1 MDKFFDG
8 NYHWII
14 IIIVAIWFLD
24 KLRPD
29 YETKKEKEK
38 RLKKEAE
45 KNTAYVKKI
54 LNDGERYK
62 KNPILYYREI
72 IKDEKYRKIF
82 DKRLKEKKYQK
93 ILQKPLEYGKL
104 NYDLHHLAIEVSAQQ
119 PDVIRGAKELL
130 KKYPPEE

>member
-54 LNDGERYK
+54 LNDGDRYK

-104 NYDLHHLAIEVSAQQ
+104 NYDFHHLAIEVSAQQ
-119 PDVIRGAKELL
+119 PDVIRRAKELL
-130 KKYPPEE
+130 KKYPHEE